1 MEELREEA
9 VIWDRQTKEKTRG
22 QWELSIPAA
31 RTECVQ
37 KGQYLGLKVTLFNSL
52 EPRKLNPAF
61 STICKLKIIVPK

>member
-9 VIWDRQTKEKTRG
+9 VIWDRRTKEKTRG

-37 KGQYLGLKVTLFNSL
+37 KGQYLGLKVTLSQFTGTQKV
-52 EPRKLNPAF
+52 EPTF
-61 STICKLKIIVPK
+61 STIRKFKIIVPK

>member
-9 VIWDRQTKEKTRG
+9 VIWDRRTKEKTRG

-37 KGQYLGLKVTLFNSL
+37 KGQYLGLKVTLSQFTG
-52 EPRKLNPAF
+52 A
-61 STICKLKIIVPK
+61 